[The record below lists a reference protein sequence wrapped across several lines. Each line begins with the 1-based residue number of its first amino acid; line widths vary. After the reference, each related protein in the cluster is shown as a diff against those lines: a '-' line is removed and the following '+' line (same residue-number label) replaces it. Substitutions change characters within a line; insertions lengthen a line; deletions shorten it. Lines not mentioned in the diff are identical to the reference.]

1 MEMLR
6 VWVVGG
12 DARQGKLAQLLA
24 EDGHQVH
31 TYGLEQG
38 GEPGGTVLPAKDLT
52 AIGRADCV
60 ILPLPVSRERGMLY
74 APLAERPVCVQ
85 QVLDA
90 MRPGQLVLGGQMN
103 EEVVMAVRA
112 RGLRWR
118 DYFARE
124 ELTVANAVPTAE
136 GALQIAMERMPVTLH
151 GCQALVIGYG
161 RIGRVLAGRL
171 RGLGACV
178 TAAARR
184 QEQLAWA
191 QAEGCASQQLRDLKG
206 WLCGY
211 DVIFNTVPAMVLTG
225 ELLADLKPEC
235 VVIDVASEPGGV
247 DLEAA
252 EALGITAVWARGLP
266 GRTAPVTAARVIRQ
280 TIYCILQE
288 VPA

>member
-6 VWVVGG
+6 VWIVGG
-12 DARQGKLAQLLA
+12 DGRQAELARLLA
-24 EDGHQVH
+24 EDGHEVH

-38 GEPGGTVLPAKDLT
+38 GEPTGTVLPAKDLKT
-52 AIGRADCV
+52 VGRADCV
-60 ILPLPVSRERGMLY
+60 LLPLPVSRERGLLY
-74 APLAERPVCVQ
+74 APLAAEPLPIERVTE
-85 QVLDA
+85 A

-103 EEVVMAVRA
+103 EEVVMALRA

-136 GALQIAMERMPVTLH
+136 GALQLAMERMPVTLH
-151 GCQALVIGYG
+151 GCRALILGYG
-161 RIGRVLAGRL
+161 RIGRLLAARL
-171 RGLGACV
+171 RGLGAYV

-191 QAEGCASQQLRDLKG
+191 EAEGCTPQRLGELKG

-211 DVIFNTVPAMVLTG
+211 DVLFNTVPARLLTA
-225 ELLADLKPEC
+225 ELLGELKPEC

-252 EALGITAVWARGLP
+252 EALGLSAVWARGLP
-266 GRTAPVTAARVIRQ
+266 GKTAPVTAARAIRQ
-280 TIYCILQE
+280 TVCHILEE